1 MSNKMKTNLTGLIG
15 LLVLEALILLF
26 ALPPRHGISA
36 REEDERHEFQELHMG
51 TRVRIVL
58 YAGDKADA
66 ERAAHKAFA
75 RIGRLDRVCSDY
87 RNDSEL
93 TRFVEAAGSGLVG
106 VDPDL
111 YQLLDLSRDWAA
123 KTNGLFD
130 VTLAP
135 VVQLWRRAR
144 RTRELPDPATLR
156 AARNLVGINYLAL
169 DPVNRHAGLARAGM
183 RIDLGGIAKGFAA
196 QEALREISRTG
207 IRSALVAIGG
217 DIVAGL
223 PPPGTA
229 GWRVGV
235 APLDGP
241 PDQPRLYLSLR
252 QSAVSTSG
260 DAAQSVVI
268 DGIRYSHIVD
278 PRTGVGLRG
287 HRSVTVVAADGT
299 TADVLAT
306 TLNILGPSRGM
317 RLLER
322 LRKSDPL
329 LAALFQHTDQ
339 RLHPTIASA
348 GWTTHLAP
356 ESKTSHQGER

>member
-1 MSNKMKTNLTGLIG
+1 MLNRQLSGWMALTL
-15 LLVLEALILLF
+15 LLVTFPGQLGF
-26 ALPPRHGISA
+26 AA
-36 REEDERHEFQELHMG
+36 RGDTERYEFQETHMG
-51 TRVRIVL
+51 TRVRVVI
-58 YAGDKADA
+58 YAADPAAA
-66 ERAAHKAFA
+66 ETAFRAAAA
-75 RIGRLDRVCSDY
+75 RIGRLDLVCSDY

-93 TRFVEAAGSGLVG
+93 TRFVEAAGSGLVS

-111 YQLLDLSRDWAA
+111 YHLLELSRDWAG

-144 RTRELPDPATLR
+144 RTRELPDPARLR
-156 AARNLVGINYLAL
+156 TARKLTGIRYLAL
-169 DPVNRHAGLARAGM
+169 DPVNRRAGLARAGM
-183 RIDLGGIAKGFAA
+183 RVDLGGIAKGFAA
-196 QEALREISRTG
+196 QEALRELTRLG

-217 DIVAGL
+217 DIAVSL
-223 PPPGTA
+223 PPPGTS

-241 PDQPRLYLSLR
+241 PDPPRLYLSLR

-287 HRSVTVVAADGT
+287 HRSVTVVSGDGAT
-299 TADVLAT
+299 SDVLAT
-306 TLNILGPSRGM
+306 TLNILGPGPGM
-317 RLLER
+317 KLLER
-322 LRKSDPL
+322 LQKSDPL
-329 LAALFQHTDQ
+329 LAALFQNADQ
-339 RLHPTIASA
+339 RLPPTIAST

-356 ESKTSHQGER
+356 ESKPSPPE